1 MSKIEDA
8 LPVPTHCDNC
18 CSVNIELTTND
29 VIYGRI
35 YGNWPKVYYCK
46 DCTAAVG
53 CHPGTEIPLGR
64 MADRETRKLRTKAHN
79 AFDPLWRNGY
89 MTRSRAYTWLAA
101 TLGIDYSECHISWLS
116 KEQLKQTAAICSE
129 YLESNAKALERRKA
143 KQNAKATERN
153 KRTGREI
160 QRGKTSR

>member
-8 LPVPTHCDNC
+8 LPIPAHCDNC

-29 VIYGRI
+29 KIYGRI
-35 YGNWPKVYYCK
+35 YGNWPKIYYCN

-89 MTRSRAYTWLAA
+89 MTRSRAYDWLAA
-101 TLGIDYSECHISWLS
+101 TLGIDYTECHISWLS
-116 KEQLKQTAAICSE
+116 KEQLKHVIEFCSE
-129 YLESNAKALERRKA
+129 YLEQNAKALERRKV

-153 KRTGREI
+153 KRTNREI
-160 QRGKTSR
+160 TRRKTSR

>member
-8 LPVPTHCDNC
+8 LPIPAHCDNC

-35 YGNWPKVYYCK
+35 YGNWPKVYYCN
-46 DCTAAVG
+46 DCTAVVG
-53 CHPGTEIPLGR
+53 CHPGTETPLGR

-89 MTRSRAYTWLAA
+89 MTRSRAYNWLAS
-101 TLGIDYSECHISWLS
+101 TLGIHSNECHISWLS
-116 KEQLKQTAAICSE
+116 KEQLKQVAEFCSN
-129 YLESNAKALERRKA
+129 YLEQNAKSLQRRKE
-143 KQNAKATERN
+143 KQNAKAIERN
-153 KRTGREI
+153 KRTNREI
-160 QRGKTSR
+160 TRRKTSR